1 MIYWCLFIIS
11 VMSISRLVRLF
22 MIVLYLLKPVSI
34 IHYLEH
40 VSDNFWL
47 FYYCLCFTYIQMHIF
62 HLNSLFLI
70 FCICLSYLFW
80 CSIFWCCRCRVVTY
94 HVLDLRCSLCIH
106 CNIAYHIVL
115 QILFCISYDIICIS
129 MTCMHISIYM
139 LVCEHDIFINM
150 FNIFFNFLHISQW
163 IFSHICIV
171 YKVFKWL
178 FSTWCIIFCHSSFQ
192 CCISCFLC
200 NCHGW
205 WWYYK

>member
-1 MIYWCLFIIS
+1 
-11 VMSISRLVRLF
+11 MSISRLVRLF

-47 FYYCLCFTYIQMHIF
+47 FYYCLCFTYIQIHIF

-70 FCICLSYLFW
+70 FTYVCLTW
-80 CSIFWCCRCRVVTY
+80 CSIFWCCRCLVVTD
-94 HVLDLRCSLCIH
+94 HVLYLRFPC
-106 CNIAYHIVL
+106 AFTATFHI
-115 QILFCISYDIICIS
+115 ILSYKFSVVFSYDIRCIS

-139 LVCEHDIFINM
+139 WVCEHDIFINI
-150 FNIFFNFLHISQW
+150 FNIFFNFLHISSW
-163 IFSHICIV
+163 IFLHKCIV

-192 CCISCFLC
+192 CCMSCFFC
-200 NCHGW
+200 NSHPGW
-205 WWYYK
+205 GYYKQ